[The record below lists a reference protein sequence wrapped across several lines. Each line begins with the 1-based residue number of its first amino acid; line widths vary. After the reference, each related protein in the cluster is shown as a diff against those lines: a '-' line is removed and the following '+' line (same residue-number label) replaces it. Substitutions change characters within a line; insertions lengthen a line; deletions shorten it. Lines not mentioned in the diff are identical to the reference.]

1 MPSLPTP
8 LDHLSPRS
16 REAARRAR
24 GTRIARIIGVAATS
38 TMVGIAVL
46 SGCAPTTDD
55 GAPTPTPTVTQTSP
69 PAQTGPQL
77 ADFPFGPSES
87 TTPLPDDCRA
97 ILTGSVLTE
106 LEDVPLNAPGM
117 GGGILPDST
126 RVCAWGDPGAAGTWL
141 VTRIGFSPS
150 RAAADALYELGR
162 EGFTC
167 YEPAGGIR
175 CERTWDHDTLPVTQG
190 RTLYYRDGIIV
201 DTQYSN
207 LAPQGYTNAIIAAMW
222 PTGGAARPTPTPTP

>member
-1 MPSLPTP
+1 MPVAPVARYPSVRTRRWQRPALT
-8 LDHLSPRS
+8 
-16 REAARRAR
+16 AAVAVAVAS
-24 GTRIARIIGVAATS
+24 IALAT
-38 TMVGIAVL
+38 A
-46 SGCAPTTDD
+46 CAPDPGDSATP
-55 GAPTPTPTVTQTSP
+55 APTSVETTTP
-69 PAQTGPQL
+69 ALTGPEL
-77 ADFPFGPSES
+77 ADFPFGPAES
-87 TTPLPDDCRA
+87 TTPLPEDCRA

-106 LEDVPLNAPGM
+106 LDGVPLNAPGM

-126 RVCAWGDPGAAGTWL
+126 RVCAWGEPGAAATWL
-141 VTRIGFSPS
+141 VTRIGFSPY

-175 CERTWDHDTLPVTQG
+175 CERTWEHESLPVTQG
-190 RTLYYRDGIIV
+190 RTLYYRDGIVV

-222 PTGGAARPTPTPTP
+222 PPEGVPRPTPSITP